1 MQARK
6 LQFDYTIEYS
16 SRKRLLLEVS
26 RDTQLIVKAPFD
38 TPIEVVEAAIEKK
51 KLWIY
56 QKMQHPQKY
65 ALNTPRKELKSG
77 ETFEYLGK
85 NYKLKLIDEEGVFRF
100 KNRFYLSAN
109 LKATGKELFVNW
121 YQTKAREKM
130 EPLIGYYAN
139 LLGVQYDK
147 ILVSDLRFRWGSCTP
162 KKNLNFNWRLIK
174 APHFVLNYI
183 IVHELVHLIEPNH
196 SPRFWDLVAI
206 TYPKYEEAKE
216 WLKRNGQKLEISFL

>member
-1 MQARK
+1 MQERK
-6 LQFDYTIEYS
+6 LHFDYTIEYS
-16 SRKRLLLEVS
+16 SRKRLMLEIS

-38 TPIEVVEAAIEKK
+38 TPIEAVEAAIEKK

-56 QKMQHPQKY
+56 QKLQHPQKY
-65 ALNTPRKELKSG
+65 GSNLLTKELKSG

-85 NYKLKLIDEEGVFRF
+85 NYKLKIIDEVGIFQF
-100 KNRFYLSAN
+100 KNRFYLSSN
-109 LKATGKELFVNW
+109 LKATGKELFTAW

-130 EPLIGYYAN
+130 EPLIRHYAN
-139 LLGVQYDK
+139 LLGVHYDK
-147 ILVSDLRFRWGSCTP
+147 IMVSDLRFRWGSCTP
-162 KKNLNFNWRLIK
+162 KRNLNFNWRLIK

-196 SPRFWDLVAI
+196 SPRFWDLVAV

-216 WLKRNGQKLEISFL
+216 WLRQNGQKLETSLL